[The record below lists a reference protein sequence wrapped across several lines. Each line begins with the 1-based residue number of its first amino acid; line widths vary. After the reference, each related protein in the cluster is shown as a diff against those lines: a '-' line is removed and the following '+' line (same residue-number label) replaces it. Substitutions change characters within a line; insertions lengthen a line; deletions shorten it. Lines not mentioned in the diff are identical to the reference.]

1 MVEWEVVD
9 EEAVDEAAVDTE
21 AEVPLKHLSPR
32 HFETSGFRKREPS
45 GL

>member
-21 AEVPLKHLSPR
+21 AEVPLKDLSPH
-32 HFETSGFRKREPS
+32 HF
-45 GL
+45 